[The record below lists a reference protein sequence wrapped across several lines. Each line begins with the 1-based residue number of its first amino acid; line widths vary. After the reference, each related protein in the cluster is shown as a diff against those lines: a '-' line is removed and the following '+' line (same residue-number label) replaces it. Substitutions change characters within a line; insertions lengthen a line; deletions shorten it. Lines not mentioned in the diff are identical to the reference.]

1 MFLFDFNRRLSP
13 DLRLSNDFPWF
24 CIVLCFQLILIVGPR
39 PIFGYLMIF
48 YGCALFSFG
57 FDMFWGNFYR
67 RPSPDF
73 QLSDDFLWFGIV
85 FLWFWYV
92 SV

>member
-39 PIFGYLMIF
+39 PIFGHLMVS
-48 YGCALFSFG
+48 YGSALFTDG
-57 FDMFWGNFYR
+57 CGMFLNEFNR
-67 RPSPDF
+67 RPSPDLRYLMMSHGF
-73 QLSDDFLWFGIV
+73 VLFSHGFAV
-85 FLWFWYV
+85 FLN
-92 SV
+92 